1 MLTRRCSPLLGDG
14 AVHIG
19 AAIKQPATIEKIEP
33 AGIQDREPLGFRPFR
48 LHPNIC
54 TLMWVNTRPVGV
66 FSQELDRL
74 ADMETDILYDTG
86 P

>member
-1 MLTRRCSPLLGDG
+1 LLAASWRRSRADPA
-14 AVHIG
+14 AVKH
-19 AAIKQPATIEKIEP
+19 PATIEKIEP
-33 AGIQDREPLGFRPFR
+33 AGIQDREPLGFRPFKP
-48 LHPNIC
+48 HPNIC